1 MPKKFTSDHPSWA
14 EIKAVKK
21 PATRTVYLVMDPDS
35 GPRLEELEREAA
47 KKVARNQ
54 DTAGLDKEIKALRAR
69 VEEAT
74 VGFTFRALSRLE
86 FEKLREAHPSDDKT
100 EQFDSETF
108 GPALI
113 AACSVEPVLTDGDA
127 QELWD
132 TWGNAEAIQL
142 FAAAWAVNTEIRGV
156 PFGGPG
162 TGKTTGSGSPST
174 TAPPEE
180 SPTPSS

>member
-1 MPKKFTSDHPSWA
+1 MARKFTSDHPSWD

-21 PATRTVYLVMDPDS
+21 PATRTVYLVMDPDI
-35 GPRLEELEREAA
+35 GPRLEELEREAG
-47 KKVARNQ
+47 KMRVRNQ
-54 DTAGLDKEIKALRAR
+54 DTAGVDKEIASLKARA
-69 VEEAT
+69 EEET

-86 FEKLREAHPSDDKT
+86 FEQLREAHPSDDKT
-100 EQFDSETF
+100 EQFDAETF

-113 AACSVEPVLTDGDA
+113 AACSVDPVLSDGDA
-127 QELWD
+127 RELWD

-156 PFGGPG
+156 PFGAPG

-174 TAPPEE
+174 TAPGKE